1 MNAEAHSPF
10 NPEQLLNTQVNDA
23 NSTELI
29 PIPEGEYTAVSEP
42 ITAES
47 FKEFDIK
54 RGENAGKKGLN
65 LYISWAINDESGQL
79 KELIGR
85 PPKARQSIMIDRGP
99 GGIEMGKGRNVGLG
113 KLREALGQNQTG
125 RPWAFSMLG
134 GQVAKIVVKH
144 RIDGANTYAEV
155 TAVTKI

>member
-1 MNAEAHSPF
+1 MNAEAHVPF
-10 NPEQLLNTQVNDA
+10 NPETLLNTQITEA

-29 PIPEGEYTAVSEP
+29 PIPEGEYIAVSEP
-42 ITAES
+42 VTAES

-65 LYISWAINDESGQL
+65 LYISWAINDDSGQL

-99 GGIEMGKGRNVGLG
+99 GGIEMGKGRNVALG

-155 TAVTKI
+155 VAVTKA